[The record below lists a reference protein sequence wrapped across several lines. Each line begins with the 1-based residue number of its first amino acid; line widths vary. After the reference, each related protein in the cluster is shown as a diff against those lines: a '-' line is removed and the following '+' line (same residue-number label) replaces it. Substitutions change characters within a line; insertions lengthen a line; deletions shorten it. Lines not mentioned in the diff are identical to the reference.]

1 VKLKLHTNPTP
12 RKTKSSVFFKVLAFS
27 FAVFLIKMGIVSQDA
42 LNQLQAL
49 IDQGLLF
56 IILFFFLSPFL
67 FIYFFKKLSFFV
79 TLY

>member
-56 IILFFFLSPFL
+56 IILFFFSLLFYL
-67 FIYFFKKLSFFV
+67 FIFLKNYLFL
-79 TLY
+79 